1 MQAPFKVKTAQYL
14 RYSLLNQKE
23 TSIDYQNKALVKCED
38 DHTNKESTDRIGGE
52 SYASAS

>member
-23 TSIDYQNKALVKCED
+23 ISIDYQNKALVKCED
-38 DHTNKESTDRIGGE
+38 EHTNKESTDRIGGE
-52 SYASAS
+52 SYASVS